1 MHSFQTLLL
10 KLHSRIPG
18 GLRLCPL
25 GLSFE
30 HFFYYKKY
38 LNGSHVMKKVIEME
52 KRITFV
58 FRCFE
63 TRLGRDT
70 RLLCNQMFV
79 SLL

>member
-1 MHSFQTLLL
+1 MHSMESLLL
-10 KLHSRIPG
+10 KLHYRISG
-18 GLRLCPL
+18 GLRLCL
-25 GLSFE
+25 FGLNFE
-30 HFFYYKKY
+30 HSFKKRKY
-38 LNGSHVMKKVIEME
+38 LKGSHVTKKVIEME